1 MTLVTRMAGGT
12 AIGAAMLIGLSAP
25 SAQAGYVVDLT
36 QQRGDVVATGSGSI
50 DLTGLSFLEEAESPA
65 SGMWP
70 AEGLIVTGPTSEVV
84 FDLYQEASAG
94 PESFGSGGAT
104 TGSSGAGDG
113 VAIVGGGEFI
123 DVPHGYVS
131 GARLSDT
138 STYDGATL
146 ASLGATPGRYEWTW
160 GSGANQNFT
169 LVIGAAVPESST
181 WAMMLL
187 GFAGLCF
194 AGYRARAAASSNLWV
209 PW

>member
-1 MTLVTRMAGGT
+1 MRFVTRMALGAAA
-12 AIGAAMLIGLSAP
+12 AIGVGLSAP
-25 SAQAGYVVDLT
+25 SVQAGYVVDLT
-36 QQRGDVVATGSGSI
+36 QQGGDVVATGSGSI
-50 DLTGLSFLEEAESPA
+50 DLTGLSLLDGTESPA
-65 SGMWP
+65 SGMSP
-70 AEGLIVTGPTSEVV
+70 ADGLIVTGPTSEVV
-84 FDLYQEASAG
+84 FDVYQEATTG
-94 PESFGSGGAT
+94 PESFGSGGDT

-138 STYDGATL
+138 STYDGATF
-146 ASLGATPGRYEWTW
+146 ASLGVTPGRYEWTW

-169 LVIGAAVPESST
+169 LVIGPAVPESST

-194 AGYRARAAASSNLWV
+194 AGYRARTAATSNV
-209 PW
+209 